1 MIALVRSEMLQLRTL
16 RSTWLVPV
24 VLLGLVG
31 LIGGASMADV
41 GKPGGMT
48 PAELREPL
56 VVPAGIMSAVAIA
69 LFAAIRVGGEYRY
82 DTIAQRFLAAP
93 RGRVVVAK
101 LLTYATVGLF
111 LAAAAIGLGL
121 AIAAPG
127 ISAEGLSLGYD
138 TAGIAGLIG
147 SIMLGAALFGALGV
161 AFAFISRSQTAALL
175 IVIGLFPA
183 EKLAALILEE
193 KAAYMPYGL
202 LQSLI
207 DQGGAV
213 SPGVGGALLSLT
225 AAVAVLVAWRLAARR
240 DVT

>member
-1 MIALVRSEMLQLRTL
+1 MIALVRSEFLQLRTL

-24 VLLGLVG
+24 TLMGLIG

-41 GKPGGMT
+41 GNPGGMT

-56 VVPAGIMSAVAIA
+56 VVPAGIMSAVAVA

-82 DTIAQRFLAAP
+82 QTIAQRFLAA
-93 RGRVVVAK
+93 RRERVVAAK
-101 LLTYATVGLF
+101 LIVYASVGLA
-111 LAAAAIGLGL
+111 LGVAAIGLGL
-121 AIAAPG
+121 AIAGPN

-138 TAGIAGLIG
+138 AAGITGLVA
-147 SIMLGAALFGALGV
+147 SIMLGAALFGILGV

-183 EKLAALILEE
+183 EKLAALILGDD
-193 KAAYMPYGL
+193 AAYMPYGL

-213 SPGVGGALLSLT
+213 SPPVGGVLLSAT
-225 AAVAVLVAWRLAARR
+225 AAVTALVAWRLVARR